1 MQDNLALLELDQLKV
16 TEFQQFLLYTGLVVL
31 REVLSKPQ
39 YEHFLTLSIAVRILC
54 PEDEEKRVNYVNYVG
69 ELLNFFVFTAKE
81 YYGEL
86 FAVYHVHSLI
96 RLRKDVFFIIHR

>member
-86 FAVYHVHSLI
+86 FAVFFIIIVFFYKYS
-96 RLRKDVFFIIHR
+96 VFFIIHR